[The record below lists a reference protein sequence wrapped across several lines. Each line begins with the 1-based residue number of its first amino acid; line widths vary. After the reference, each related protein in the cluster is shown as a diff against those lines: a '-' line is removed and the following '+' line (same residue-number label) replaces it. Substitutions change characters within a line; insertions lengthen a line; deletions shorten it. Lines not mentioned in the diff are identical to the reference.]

1 MCTKLKNVDLGAF
14 PLTKKRKRKR
24 KVKQKKCETLLW
36 TCSKWLK
43 FRIKY
48 KQITPINKLE
58 FSLKKIEET
67 VEERDVNKSFDK

>member
-14 PLTKKRKRKR
+14 PLTKKKK

-36 TCSKWLK
+36 MCSKWLK
-43 FRIKY
+43 FRIKD

-67 VEERDVNKSFDK
+67 IEERDVNKRFDK